1 MHYYMIDPIQFPLPH
16 VLIEDYSHMIVGYK
30 VMAVEIVVVLMVTM
44 KTKKSSSKC
53 RERSI

>member
-1 MHYYMIDPIQFPLPH
+1 MIDPIQFPSPH
-16 VLIEDYSHMIVGYK
+16 VLIEDYSHMMVGYK